1 MEILVALALDWPG
14 NVLAETL
21 VTKADA
27 ILEILTAEW
36 DTVSKPLVA
45 RCRSTAKRQFVNCTH
60 MAVNAGIAK
69 PLAGPFMLIIA

>member
-1 MEILVALALDWPG
+1 MEILLALTQDLRG

-36 DTVSKPLVA
+36 DAVSKPLVV
-45 RCRSTAKRQFVNCTH
+45 AK
-60 MAVNAGIAK
+60 
-69 PLAGPFMLIIA
+69 

>member
-21 VTKADA
+21 VTKADP

-36 DTVSKPLVA
+36 DAVSKPLLA
-45 RCRSTAKRQFVNCTH
+45 RYRSTAKRQFVNCTH
-60 MAVNAGIAK
+60 MAVNVGITK
-69 PLAGPFMLIIA
+69 PLQPLLCK